1 MIRRGF
7 WLVTGIGI
15 GVAAATKARR
25 GLERTAAQL
34 APTDLT
40 ARVRREVR
48 AALDAAGH
56 DAKEREA
63 RLRHVLAA
71 PEPTNPRGNDDPGQ

>member
-1 MIRRGF
+1 MRRGF
-7 WLVTGIGI
+7 WLVTGFGI

-25 GLERTAAQL
+25 RLETTAARL

-40 ARVRREVR
+40 ARLRRDVA
-48 AALDAAGH
+48 AALDAARH
-56 DAKEREA
+56 DMHERET

>member
-7 WLVTGIGI
+7 WLVTGFGI

-25 GLERTAAQL
+25 GLETAATRL
-34 APTDLT
+34 APSGLA
-40 ARVRREVR
+40 ARVRRDVTG
-48 AALDAAGH
+48 ALDAGRDEMH
-56 DAKEREA
+56 DRET

-71 PEPTNPRGNDDPGQ
+71 PPAGEPERE